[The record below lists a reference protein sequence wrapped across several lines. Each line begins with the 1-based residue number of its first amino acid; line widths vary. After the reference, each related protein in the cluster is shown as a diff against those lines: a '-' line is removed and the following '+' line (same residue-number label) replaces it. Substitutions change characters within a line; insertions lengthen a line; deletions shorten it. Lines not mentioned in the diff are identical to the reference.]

1 MAGGPSFALTSSVS
15 TLSIKAASST
25 SATVTVSLKTGF
37 SASVSL
43 AVTGLPAGVTA
54 VFSPA
59 ATTTTSTVTLTASS
73 SAPAGIYPLTI
84 SGTSGT
90 LTSTTTINLTVVAP
104 SFGLA
109 TSATGLT
116 IPEAGSGS
124 STISVSG
131 INGFA
136 GSVSFAATGLPRG
149 VTASFSPSTATTT
162 APSKVTFNVG
172 ASVPAGTYPMA
183 ITGISGTLSST
194 ISISLTVVAPSFS
207 LAASPTSLI
216 IPHAGSG
223 SSTIT
228 VSGTNG
234 FAGSVSLSAT
244 GMPVGV
250 TASFSPVTATTA
262 ASSKVTFNVGA
273 SAPAGTYSLTITG
286 ISGKISNSTII
297 ELTITALTL
306 KLSFQPGSLEV
317 AGGFAAG
324 GAATIA
330 AKGFNGNVS
339 LAASGLPNG
348 IMASFGSLSVAGTS
362 QIAFFREHLGFLPT
376 SSASSDF

>member
-1 MAGGPSFALTSSVS
+1 M
-15 TLSIKAASST
+15 
-25 SATVTVSLKTGF
+25 
-37 SASVSL
+37 
-43 AVTGLPAGVTA
+43 
-54 VFSPA
+54 
-59 ATTTTSTVTLTASS
+59 
-73 SAPAGIYPLTI
+73 
-84 SGTSGT
+84 
-90 LTSTTTINLTVVAP
+90 
-104 SFGLA
+104 
-109 TSATGLT
+109 
-116 IPEAGSGS
+116 
-124 STISVSG
+124 SG

-183 ITGISGTLSST
+183 ITGISGMLSST

-286 ISGKISNSTII
+286 
-297 ELTITALTL
+297 TL
-306 KLSFQPGSLEV
+306 
-317 AGGFAAG
+317 
-324 GAATIA
+324 
-330 AKGFNGNVS
+330 
-339 LAASGLPNG
+339 GL
-348 IMASFGSLSVAGTS
+348 
-362 QIAFFREHLGFLPT
+362 
-376 SSASSDF
+376 